1 MVIAPLPRSRPLWYG
16 QRDAF
21 LRCRAVSVEI
31 SSSDLMDDERLRGSI
46 TVRRFS
52 GSLPVGEGGMFWS
65 STMEVEDA
73 IGSWRGGGRLFLYGL
88 EVQENE
94 FEFDAVYEILCILD
108 EMPYMSA
115 VYSKTKGA
123 FRRR

>member
-1 MVIAPLPRSRPLWYG
+1 MVTAPLPRSRPLGYG
-16 QRDAF
+16 HRDAF

-46 TVRRFS
+46 TVRGFS

-73 IGSWRGGGRLFLYGL
+73 IGSWRGGLFLYGL

-94 FEFDAVYEILCILD
+94 FEFDAVYEMLCTLD